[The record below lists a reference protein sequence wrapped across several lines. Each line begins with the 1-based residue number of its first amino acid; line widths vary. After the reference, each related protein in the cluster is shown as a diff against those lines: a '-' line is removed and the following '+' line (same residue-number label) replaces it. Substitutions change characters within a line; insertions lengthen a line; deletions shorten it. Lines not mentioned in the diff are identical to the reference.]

1 VTYEKPCG
9 RGFHREDGCYC
20 IGMRIAQVAPRGE
33 QPWSGVL
40 TVIVH
45 LAAALARR
53 GNRVDVWQLHEWPP
67 DDYAD
72 QHRLLHAAGAVQVPV
87 RSSLAGM
94 GRDELAERCRAA
106 LPLSHRYDRDS
117 VAESY
122 EAVYERAE
130 SRPRVTP

>member
-1 VTYEKPCG
+1 
-9 RGFHREDGCYC
+9 
-20 IGMRIAQVAPRGE
+20 MRIAQVAPRGE

-67 DDYAD
+67 DDHAD
-72 QHRLLHAAGAVQVPV
+72 QHRLLHAAGVVHVPA
-87 RSSLAGM
+87 RSSLARM
-94 GRDELAERCRAA
+94 GRDELAERCRAT
-106 LPLSHRYDRDS
+106 LPLSHRHDRDS

-130 SRPRVTP
+130 SRARVTP

>member
-1 VTYEKPCG
+1 VGDGSVTSEKPCG

-45 LAAALARR
+45 LAAAMARR
-53 GNRVDVWQLHEWPP
+53 G
-67 DDYAD
+67 
-72 QHRLLHAAGAVQVPV
+72 HRP
-87 RSSLAGM
+87 
-94 GRDELAERCRAA
+94 
-106 LPLSHRYDRDS
+106 

-122 EAVYERAE
+122 EAVCGSAGDT
-130 SRPRVTP
+130 RPPVTP